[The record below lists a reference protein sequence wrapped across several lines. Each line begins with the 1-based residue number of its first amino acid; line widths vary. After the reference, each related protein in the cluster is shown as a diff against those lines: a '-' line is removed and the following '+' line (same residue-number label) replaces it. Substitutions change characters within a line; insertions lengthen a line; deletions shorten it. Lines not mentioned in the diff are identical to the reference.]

1 MSHNKI
7 KIGTAEA
14 DRTGLISPDL
24 NDLGNVSG
32 EASDN
37 QILKYT
43 SASSSWG
50 PATASSNIARVVF
63 SSWTGQGVPGTG
75 TANYDQ
81 NDNVIWRNGQ
91 FRIDDSTYASRT
103 SSSGSLVPAPSS
115 SWTQY
120 WTLKTSG
127 LDGKTVRCEAVH
139 MGKALTGAEYI
150 RYQWGV
156 GSSNLATFTPIGN
169 VAEQNEHYT
178 TAAFG
183 HYEVGGSD
191 INLALKIES
200 VSGSIGI
207 LTATYSLMC
216 HLTLS
221 II

>member
-1 MSHNKI
+1 
-7 KIGTAEA
+7 
-14 DRTGLISPDL
+14 
-24 NDLGNVSG
+24 
-32 EASDN
+32 
-37 QILKYT
+37 
-43 SASSSWG
+43 
-50 PATASSNIARVVF
+50 
-63 SSWTGQGVPGTG
+63 
-75 TANYDQ
+75 
-81 NDNVIWRNGQ
+81 
-91 FRIDDSTYASRT
+91 
-103 SSSGSLVPAPSS
+103 
-115 SWTQY
+115 
-120 WTLKTSG
+120 
-127 LDGKTVRCEAVH
+127 